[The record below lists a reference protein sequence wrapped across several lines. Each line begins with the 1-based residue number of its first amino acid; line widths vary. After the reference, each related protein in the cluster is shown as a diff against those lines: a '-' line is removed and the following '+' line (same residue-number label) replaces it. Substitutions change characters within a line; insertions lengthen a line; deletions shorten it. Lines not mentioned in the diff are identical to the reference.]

1 MSTLVVVLSFLFV
14 VAFPGVE
21 PRLQSLGSVVVTQ
34 GLTRPEARGIFLDQE
49 LNPCLLHWQADSL
62 PLSGQGSPILRFKQ
76 TEPLTV

>member
-1 MSTLVVVLSFLFV
+1 MFGCALLIAACGLSLVAVSTLVVVLSFLFV

-49 LNPCLLHWQADSL
+49 LNPCPLRWQADS
-62 PLSGQGSPILRFKQ
+62 
-76 TEPLTV
+76 